1 MGPVKAFYLR
11 GDGLPQSW
19 VYEFAMLAREFYP
32 QAAITDDPQKAEAVF
47 YYGQGRWCG
56 ESGGKRIS
64 QECPDSASLGGI
76 ASNPDKNRLKAGLY
90 CLLEKCTG
98 QTIPWGI
105 LTGVRP
111 AKLAFEAMEN
121 GRSPQEIQNMLER
134 GFFLRPDKAALT
146 VQVADAERKL
156 LSGHSPSDVSVY
168 VGIPFCPSRCLYC
181 SFVSYDFHTMGDTM
195 ERYCVALEKEIGSCG
210 DFIRGRKL
218 QSFYMGGG
226 TPTSLTPRQLEKIL
240 KVAGKVFGF
249 DNFREATVEAG
260 RPDTITRERLE
271 VLRSFGIGR
280 ISVNPQTMNDK
291 TLERI
296 GRKHSAQDTYQAFE
310 LARTMGFENINMDF
324 IVGLPGEGAGEVR
337 YSMEKVKELCPD
349 SITVHTLAVKRS
361 SRLNEEGLAESVL
374 GRPETEEM
382 LQISQQAALEMGMKP
397 YYLYRQKN
405 MAGNFENVG
414 YSLPGKECIYNIE
427 IMEEKQNILAAGAGA
442 VSKVYFPED
451 NRLERVANVK
461 NVEEYIRRTE
471 EMLERK
477 KRRFIL

>member
-1 MGPVKAFYLR
+1 M
-11 GDGLPQSW
+11 PQSW
-19 VYEFAMLAREFYP
+19 VYELTMLAREFYP
-32 QAAITDDPQKAEAVF
+32 GAAIAEDPQKADASF
-47 YYGQGRWCG
+47 CYRQGVWRG
-56 ESGGKRIS
+56 ESAGLRVS
-64 QECPDSASLGGI
+64 QDCPDNASLGGI

-90 CLLEKCTG
+90 RLLEKCTG

-111 AKLAFEAMEN
+111 AKLAFEALEN
-121 GRSPQEIQNMLER
+121 GQSPQEIQSILER

-146 VQVADAERKL
+146 VQVAGAERRL
-156 LSGHSPSDVSVY
+156 LSGHHSSDMSVY
-168 VGIPFCPSRCLYC
+168 AGIPFCPSRCLYC
-181 SFVSYDFHTMGDTM
+181 SFVSYDFHTMGDIM
-195 ERYCVALEKEIGSCG
+195 ERYCDALEKEISACK
-210 DFIRGRKL
+210 DFIRDRKL

-226 TPTSLTPRQLEKIL
+226 TPTSLTSGQLEKIL
-240 KVAGKVFGF
+240 KAVEKVFGF
-249 DNFREATVEAG
+249 ENFREATVEAG

-271 VLRSFGIGR
+271 VLRAFGIGR

-296 GRKHSAQDTYQAFE
+296 GRKHSAQDTYRAFE
-310 LARTMGFENINMDF
+310 LARAMGFENINMDF

-337 YSMEKVKELCPD
+337 YSMEKVKELHPD

-361 SRLNEEGLAESVL
+361 SRLNEEGLGASVL

-382 LQISQQAALEMGMKP
+382 LRISQQAAQEMGMKP

-427 IMEEKQNILAAGAGA
+427 IMEEKQNILAVGAGA
-442 VSKVYFPED
+442 VSKVYYPEE

-477 KRRFIL
+477 KRRFVL